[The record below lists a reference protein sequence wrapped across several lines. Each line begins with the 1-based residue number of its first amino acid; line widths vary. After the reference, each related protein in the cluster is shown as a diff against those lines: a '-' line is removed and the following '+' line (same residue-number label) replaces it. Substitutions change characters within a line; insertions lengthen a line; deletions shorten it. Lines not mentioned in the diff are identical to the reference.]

1 MTSQKVVELS
11 MECFYKN
18 SLSTIELS
26 EFFFL
31 NVKKSRGS
39 QFLALVYI
47 GMVFRFVFENKQTN
61 VFLQEMVCQQCLLF
75 SSKTRN
81 IVPFFFNLKEM
92 FFFFFD
98 RHAEAILDFASSVFS
113 TFLDK
118 LPTFVHVEKSL
129 PENENR

>member
-1 MTSQKVVELS
+1 

-81 IVPFFFNLKEM
+81 IVPFFLKPRGNVLL
-92 FFFFFD
+92 FF
-98 RHAEAILDFASSVFS
+98 
-113 TFLDK
+113 
-118 LPTFVHVEKSL
+118 
-129 PENENR
+129 

>member
-81 IVPFFFNLKEM
+81 IVPFFFN
-92 FFFFFD
+92 
-98 RHAEAILDFASSVFS
+98 R
-113 TFLDK
+113 
-118 LPTFVHVEKSL
+118 
-129 PENENR
+129 